1 MFTTN
6 NLIQENIMRMKKI
19 VDVDVTVNQ
28 VQLMYAWTFRQ
39 WKPTEMSYRDAA
51 DKIMDANT
59 YWMID
64 HLLRESER
72 VSADWNLYSQEM
84 EKFQ

>member
-1 MFTTN
+1 MK
-6 NLIQENIMRMKKI
+6 MKKT

-28 VQLMYAWTFRQ
+28 LQLMYAWTFRQ
-39 WKPTEMSYRDAA
+39 WKPTEMSWRDAA
-51 DKIMDANT
+51 DKVMDANT

-64 HLLRESER
+64 HLIRESKR

>member
-1 MFTTN
+1 MFTNN

-39 WKPTEMSYRDAA
+39 AKPTEMSYRDAA

-64 HLLRESER
+64 HLLRS
-72 VSADWNLYSQEM
+72 
-84 EKFQ
+84 